1 MRPILWTV
9 YEREKGCWRRGP
21 GDGRG
26 RRRRKKKYLISL
38 FIFLFGE
45 YIHFSLYAESL
56 SPPSCLCTLDMFIRN
71 EILFSSVFQY
81 IQIIARSAYRVLHTQ
96 PLPSL
101 QGPLRNGGGRGRGG

>member
-1 MRPILWTV
+1 MLNKGTGGW
-9 YEREKGCWRRGP
+9 EREEKENE
-21 GDGRG
+21 
-26 RRRRKKKYLISL
+26 KIFFIFL
-38 FIFLFGE
+38 FTFLFGE

-56 SPPSCLCTLDMFIRN
+56 SLPSCLCTLDMFIRN

-101 QGPLRNGGGRGRGG
+101 QGPLRNWGEEEEGGGRSSFEEKI